1 MAIYKGGHGLELWTC
16 DCTWRSSQTA
26 GDLHTLAQW
35 VAVVDELL
43 GASSGE
49 LLVDFSQALTGW
61 EHALCQGTTLT
72 FTCRRTEH
80 HGTTVLT
87 TPPHGHWSP
96 RSSPVTTTQ
105 DWVSCPSTT
114 MMTTYLVFCSCP
126 SISWSKV
133 CCRPWANDLTC
144 SPSTTTAS
152 PQDDAASWASQG
164 SWLGVRGCWLRL
176 GR

>member
-1 MAIYKGGHGLELWTC
+1 MTVRGGAH
-16 DCTWRSSQTA
+16 RQ
-26 GDLHTLAQW
+26 Q
-35 VAVVDELL
+35 V
-43 GASSGE
+43 
-49 LLVDFSQALTGW
+49 
-61 EHALCQGTTLT
+61 T
-72 FTCRRTEH
+72 FTPWPNELQWWMSSWAPPVVSCWLTSLRLSLGESMLSAKARHWRLPAEEQH